1 MEKYKE
7 SVSVGDIVS
16 LNIKYG
22 NEEPENLVVQL
33 VSRNP
38 NIERNDVKEILVTSP
53 VGSSILGK
61 EAGDKCVIL
70 NGTVNIEIVSV
81 EKVKVKKI

>member
-38 NIERNDVKEILVTSP
+38 NIERNDVKEIQLLVQW
-53 VGSSILGK
+53 VVLF
-61 EAGDKCVIL
+61 
-70 NGTVNIEIVSV
+70 
-81 EKVKVKKI
+81 

>member
-38 NIERNDVKEILVTSP
+38 NIERNDVKKISVTSP

-61 EAGDKCVIL
+61 KLEINVIL

-81 EKVKVKKI
+81 ERLVKI

>member
-1 MEKYKE
+1 
-7 SVSVGDIVS
+7 
-16 LNIKYG
+16 
-22 NEEPENLVVQL
+22 
-33 VSRNP
+33 
-38 NIERNDVKEILVTSP
+38 